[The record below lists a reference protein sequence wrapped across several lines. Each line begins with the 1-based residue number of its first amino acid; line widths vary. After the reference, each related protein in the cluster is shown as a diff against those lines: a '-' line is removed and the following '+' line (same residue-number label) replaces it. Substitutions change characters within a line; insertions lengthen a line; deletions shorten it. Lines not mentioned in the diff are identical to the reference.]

1 MERRC
6 MGCMELYEET
16 LERCPHCGYVHG
28 TPAKEAYHILPGSLL
43 AGRYIVGQVLGFGGF
58 GVTYIGYDQV
68 LQQKVAIKEYL
79 PSDFATRMPQQED
92 VTIYSGEKEEQFL
105 AGREKFVEEARR
117 LAKFQSQPGIVQI
130 YDCFETNR
138 TAYIIMEYLDGIS
151 LKEKLERDGAMTVE
165 ESMPVIMAVI
175 GALKSVHAAG
185 ILHRDISPDNIYL
198 LKNGRTKLLD
208 FGAARFATTKHSRSL
223 SVIIKPGFAPVEQ
236 YRSRGDQGPWTDVYA
251 LAATFYNML
260 TGQVPEDAMERAAQD
275 TLKEPSKLG
284 VKISPSLEAALMNA
298 LNVQIENRT
307 KTINR
312 FEQDLAASNVKRV
325 AEKKRRED
333 LGKWPVWVK
342 VLIGVGIAAVT
353 GLAVALVALPQRVL
367 TPSAPTTEAG
377 KSRVPNLVNLS
388 FDDARK
394 LAEEAGLAVLIGDKD
409 YDDQVPE
416 NKVLRQEIKH
426 GELAEAG
433 TTVHLTISAGIRK
446 TYVPNVIGMEA
457 GAAKA
462 LLDEAGLI
470 PVEEEQEY
478 RAAPGT
484 VAEQSMEP
492 ETECT
497 TGTEIKILI
506 SKGIGGGDAS
516 KTLAMA
522 DLTGKD
528 YEEAAQLLLQDY
540 LYLVKGEARYDDSV
554 PEGGIISQEI
564 PAGTMVNQN
573 SNIRVAV
580 SLGKELIRVPD
591 LQYKTEAEATELL
604 SAAGL
609 EASAVREASR
619 DVAAGSVI
627 RQEQEAGSQVEKGSA
642 VTFVVS
648 TGAHKETQRETTAA
662 RQTPARPPETAA
674 QTPAAPAA
682 PVETT
687 AAPTTAQTAAQT
699 TTADNG
705 NDDLLRLLEE
715 HDQHNR

>member
-16 LERCPHCGYVHG
+16 LDTCPHCGYVHG

-79 PSDFATRMPQQED
+79 PSEFATRMPQQED

-117 LAKFQSQPGIVQI
+117 LAKFQSQSGIVQI

-138 TAYIIMEYLDGIS
+138 TAYIIMEYLDGVS

-165 ESMPVIMAVI
+165 EAMPVIMAVI

-198 LKNGRTKLLD
+198 LKNGQTKLLD

-307 KTINR
+307 RTINR
-312 FEQDLAASNVKRV
+312 FEQDLLASDVKRV
-325 AEKKRRED
+325 VEKKRKED
-333 LGKWPVWVK
+333 LGKWPFWIK

-353 GLAVALVALPQRVL
+353 ALAVVLVALPQRVL

-377 KSRVPNLVNLS
+377 KTRVPNMVNLS

-394 LAEEAGLAVLIGDKD
+394 LAGEAGLEVLIGDKD

-433 TTVHLTISAGIRK
+433 ATIQLTISAGIRK
-446 TYVPNVIGMEA
+446 TYVPNVIGMESE
-457 GAAKA
+457 AARK

-470 PVEEEQEY
+470 PVTEEKEY

-492 ETECT
+492 EQECT
-497 TGTEIKILI
+497 TGTEIKIII
-506 SKGIGGGDAS
+506 SKGIGGGDSAQ
-516 KTLAMA
+516 TVAMA
-522 DLTGKD
+522 DLTGMD
-528 YEEAAQLLLQDY
+528 YDEAAQLLLQNY
-540 LYLVKGEARYDDSV
+540 LYLVKAEARYDDNV
-554 PEGGIISQEI
+554 PEGGIISQEVA
-564 PAGTMVNQN
+564 AGTMVNQN
-573 SNIRVAV
+573 SNVRVAV

-591 LQYKTEAEATELL
+591 LQYKTEAEAMELL

-609 EASAVREASR
+609 EGSVTREASR

-627 RQEQEAGSQVEKGSA
+627 RQTQEAGSQVEKGSA
-642 VTFVVS
+642 VAFVVS
-648 TGAHKETQRETTAA
+648 DGAPKETKPETTADRQTTA
-662 RQTPARPPETAA
+662 RQTEQTAPQAPTAA
-674 QTPAAPAA
+674 EQ
-682 PVETT
+682 
-687 AAPTTAQTAAQT
+687 AQTAAETTTTAPAETT
-699 TTADNG
+699 TTADDG
-705 NDDLLRLLEE
+705 NADLIKLLEE
-715 HDQHNR
+715 HDKQNR

>member
-16 LERCPHCGYVHG
+16 LDTCPHCGYVHG

-79 PSDFATRMPQQED
+79 PSEFATRMPQQED

-117 LAKFQSQPGIVQI
+117 LAKFQSQSGIVQI

-138 TAYIIMEYLDGIS
+138 TAYIIMEYLDGVS

-165 ESMPVIMAVI
+165 EAMPVIMAVI

-198 LKNGRTKLLD
+198 LKNGQTKLLD

-307 KTINR
+307 RTINR
-312 FEQDLAASNVKRV
+312 FEQDLLASDVKRV
-325 AEKKRRED
+325 TEKKRKED
-333 LGKWPVWVK
+333 LGKWPLWIK

-353 GLAVALVALPQRVL
+353 ALAVVLVALPQRVL

-377 KSRVPNLVNLS
+377 KTRVPNMVNLS

-394 LAEEAGLAVLIGDKD
+394 LAGEAGLEVLIGDKD

-433 TTVHLTISAGIRK
+433 ATIQLTISAGIRK
-446 TYVPNVIGMEA
+446 TYVPNVIGMESE
-457 GAAKA
+457 AARK

-470 PVEEEQEY
+470 PVTEEKEY

-492 ETECT
+492 EQECT
-497 TGTEIKILI
+497 TGTEIKIII
-506 SKGIGGGDAS
+506 SKGIGGGDSAR
-516 KTLAMA
+516 TVAMA
-522 DLTGKD
+522 DLTGMD
-528 YEEAAQLLLQDY
+528 YDEAAQLLLQNY
-540 LYLVKGEARYDDSV
+540 LYLVKAEARYDDNV
-554 PEGGIISQEI
+554 PEGGIISQEVA
-564 PAGTMVNQN
+564 AGTMVNQN
-573 SNIRVAV
+573 SNVRVAV

-591 LQYKTEAEATELL
+591 LQYKTEAEAMELL

-609 EASAVREASR
+609 EGSVTREASR

-627 RQEQEAGSQVEKGSA
+627 RQTQEAGSQVEKGSA
-642 VTFVVS
+642 VAFVVS
-648 TGAHKETQRETTAA
+648 DGAPKETKPETTAA
-662 RQTPARPPETAA
+662 RQTTARQTEQTSPQAPTAA
-674 QTPAAPAA
+674 EQTQTAA
-682 PVETT
+682 ETTT
-687 AAPTTAQTAAQT
+687 AATTEAT

-705 NDDLLRLLEE
+705 NADLIKLLEE
-715 HDQHNR
+715 HDEQNR

>member
-6 MGCMELYEET
+6 MGCMELYEEN
-16 LERCPHCGYVHG
+16 LESCPHCGYVHG

-79 PSDFATRMPQQED
+79 PSEFATRMPKQED

-377 KSRVPNLVNLS
+377 KLRVPNLVNLS

-516 KTLAMA
+516 KTVAMA
-522 DLTGKD
+522 DLTGRD

-573 SNIRVAV
+573 SNVRVAV

-591 LQYKTEAEATELL
+591 LQYKTEAEAMELL

-609 EASAVREASR
+609 QGSAVREASR

-642 VTFVVS
+642 VAFVVS
-648 TGAHKETQRETTAA
+648 TGAPKETQSATTAA

-674 QTPAAPAA
+674 QTPAATAA

-687 AAPTTAQTAAQT
+687 AAPTTTAAQT

>member
-16 LERCPHCGYVHG
+16 LERCPHCGYMHG

-79 PSDFATRMPQQED
+79 PSEFATRMPKQED

-516 KTLAMA
+516 KTVAMA
-522 DLTGKD
+522 DLTGRD

-540 LYLVKGEARYDDSV
+540 LYLVKEEARYDDSV

-564 PAGTMVNQN
+564 PAGAMVNQN

-591 LQYKTEAEATELL
+591 LQYKTEAEAMELL

-609 EASAVREASR
+609 QGSAVREASR

-642 VTFVVS
+642 VAFVVS
-648 TGAHKETQRETTAA
+648 TGAPKETQSATTAA

-674 QTPAAPAA
+674 QTPAATAA

-687 AAPTTAQTAAQT
+687 AAPTTTAAQT

>member
-1 MERRC
+1 M
-6 MGCMELYEET
+6 
-16 LERCPHCGYVHG
+16 
-28 TPAKEAYHILPGSLL
+28 
-43 AGRYIVGQVLGFGGF
+43 
-58 GVTYIGYDQV
+58 
-68 LQQKVAIKEYL
+68 
-79 PSDFATRMPQQED
+79 
-92 VTIYSGEKEEQFL
+92 
-105 AGREKFVEEARR
+105 
-117 LAKFQSQPGIVQI
+117 
-130 YDCFETNR
+130 
-138 TAYIIMEYLDGIS
+138 
-151 LKEKLERDGAMTVE
+151 
-165 ESMPVIMAVI
+165 
-175 GALKSVHAAG
+175 
-185 ILHRDISPDNIYL
+185 
-198 LKNGRTKLLD
+198 
-208 FGAARFATTKHSRSL
+208 
-223 SVIIKPGFAPVEQ
+223 
-236 YRSRGDQGPWTDVYA
+236 
-251 LAATFYNML
+251 
-260 TGQVPEDAMERAAQD
+260 
-275 TLKEPSKLG
+275 
-284 VKISPSLEAALMNA
+284 
-298 LNVQIENRT
+298 
-307 KTINR
+307 
-312 FEQDLAASNVKRV
+312 
-325 AEKKRRED
+325 
-333 LGKWPVWVK
+333 
-342 VLIGVGIAAVT
+342 
-353 GLAVALVALPQRVL
+353 
-367 TPSAPTTEAG
+367 
-377 KSRVPNLVNLS
+377 
-388 FDDARK
+388 
-394 LAEEAGLAVLIGDKD
+394 
-409 YDDQVPE
+409 
-416 NKVLRQEIKH
+416 
-426 GELAEAG
+426 
-433 TTVHLTISAGIRK
+433 
-446 TYVPNVIGMEA
+446 PNVIGMEA

-648 TGAHKETQRETTAA
+648 TGAPKETQRETTAA

>member
-16 LERCPHCGYVHG
+16 LDTCPHCGYVHG

-79 PSDFATRMPQQED
+79 PSEFATRMPQQED

-117 LAKFQSQPGIVQI
+117 LAKFQSQSGIVQI

-138 TAYIIMEYLDGIS
+138 TAYIIMEYLDGVS

-165 ESMPVIMAVI
+165 EAMPVIMAVI

-198 LKNGRTKLLD
+198 LKNGQTKLLD

-307 KTINR
+307 RTINR
-312 FEQDLAASNVKRV
+312 FEQDLLASDVKRV
-325 AEKKRRED
+325 VEKKRKED
-333 LGKWPVWVK
+333 LGKWPFWIK

-353 GLAVALVALPQRVL
+353 ALAVVLVALPQRVL

-377 KSRVPNLVNLS
+377 KTRVPNMVNLS

-394 LAEEAGLAVLIGDKD
+394 LAGEAGLEVLIGDKD

-433 TTVHLTISAGIRK
+433 ATIQLTISAGIRK
-446 TYVPNVIGMEA
+446 TYVPNVIGMESE
-457 GAAKA
+457 AARK

-470 PVEEEQEY
+470 PVTEEKEY

-492 ETECT
+492 EQECT
-497 TGTEIKILI
+497 TGTEIKIII
-506 SKGIGGGDAS
+506 SKGIGGGDSAQ
-516 KTLAMA
+516 TVAMA
-522 DLTGKD
+522 DLTGMD
-528 YEEAAQLLLQDY
+528 YDEAAQLLLQNY
-540 LYLVKGEARYDDSV
+540 LYLVKAEARYDDNV
-554 PEGGIISQEI
+554 PEGGIISQEV
-564 PAGTMVNQN
+564 AVGTMVNQN
-573 SNIRVAV
+573 SNVRVAV

-591 LQYKTEAEATELL
+591 LQYKTEAEAMELL

-609 EASAVREASR
+609 EGSVTREASR

-627 RQEQEAGSQVEKGSA
+627 RQTQEAGSQVEKGSA
-642 VTFVVS
+642 VAFVVS
-648 TGAHKETQRETTAA
+648 DGAPKETKPETTADRQTTA
-662 RQTPARPPETAA
+662 RQTEQTAPQAPTAA
-674 QTPAAPAA
+674 EQ
-682 PVETT
+682 
-687 AAPTTAQTAAQT
+687 AQTAAETTTTAPAETT
-699 TTADNG
+699 TTADDG
-705 NDDLLRLLEE
+705 NADLIKLLEE
-715 HDQHNR
+715 HDKQNR

>member
-1 MERRC
+1 M
-6 MGCMELYEET
+6 
-16 LERCPHCGYVHG
+16 
-28 TPAKEAYHILPGSLL
+28 
-43 AGRYIVGQVLGFGGF
+43 
-58 GVTYIGYDQV
+58 
-68 LQQKVAIKEYL
+68 
-79 PSDFATRMPQQED
+79 
-92 VTIYSGEKEEQFL
+92 
-105 AGREKFVEEARR
+105 
-117 LAKFQSQPGIVQI
+117 
-130 YDCFETNR
+130 
-138 TAYIIMEYLDGIS
+138 
-151 LKEKLERDGAMTVE
+151 
-165 ESMPVIMAVI
+165 
-175 GALKSVHAAG
+175 
-185 ILHRDISPDNIYL
+185 
-198 LKNGRTKLLD
+198 
-208 FGAARFATTKHSRSL
+208 
-223 SVIIKPGFAPVEQ
+223 IIKPGFAPVEQ

-516 KTLAMA
+516 KTVAMA
-522 DLTGKD
+522 DLTGRD

-540 LYLVKGEARYDDSV
+540 LYLVKEEARYDDSV
-554 PEGGIISQEI
+554 PEGSIISQEI
-564 PAGTMVNQN
+564 PAGAMVNQN

-591 LQYKTEAEATELL
+591 LQYKTEAEAMELL

-609 EASAVREASR
+609 QGSAVREASR

-642 VTFVVS
+642 VAFVVS
-648 TGAHKETQRETTAA
+648 TGAPKETQSATTAA

-674 QTPAAPAA
+674 QTPAATAA

-687 AAPTTAQTAAQT
+687 AAPTTTAAQT

>member
-16 LERCPHCGYVHG
+16 LDTCPHCGYVHG

-79 PSDFATRMPQQED
+79 PSEFATRMPQQED

-117 LAKFQSQPGIVQI
+117 LAKFQSQSGIVQI

-138 TAYIIMEYLDGIS
+138 TAYIIMEYLDGVS

-165 ESMPVIMAVI
+165 EAMPVIMAVI

-198 LKNGRTKLLD
+198 LKNGQTKLLD

-307 KTINR
+307 RTINR
-312 FEQDLAASNVKRV
+312 FEQDLLASDVKRV
-325 AEKKRRED
+325 VEKKRKED
-333 LGKWPVWVK
+333 LGKWPFWIK

-353 GLAVALVALPQRVL
+353 ALAVVLVALPQRVL

-377 KSRVPNLVNLS
+377 KTRVPNMVNLS

-394 LAEEAGLAVLIGDKD
+394 LA
-409 YDDQVPE
+409 
-416 NKVLRQEIKH
+416 
-426 GELAEAG
+426 
-433 TTVHLTISAGIRK
+433 
-446 TYVPNVIGMEA
+446 
-457 GAAKA
+457 
-462 LLDEAGLI
+462 
-470 PVEEEQEY
+470 
-478 RAAPGT
+478 
-484 VAEQSMEP
+484 
-492 ETECT
+492 
-497 TGTEIKILI
+497 
-506 SKGIGGGDAS
+506 
-516 KTLAMA
+516 
-522 DLTGKD
+522 
-528 YEEAAQLLLQDY
+528 
-540 LYLVKGEARYDDSV
+540 GEA
-554 PEGGIISQEI
+554 
-564 PAGTMVNQN
+564 
-573 SNIRVAV
+573 
-580 SLGKELIRVPD
+580 
-591 LQYKTEAEATELL
+591 
-604 SAAGL
+604 
-609 EASAVREASR
+609 
-619 DVAAGSVI
+619 
-627 RQEQEAGSQVEKGSA
+627 
-642 VTFVVS
+642 
-648 TGAHKETQRETTAA
+648 
-662 RQTPARPPETAA
+662 
-674 QTPAAPAA
+674 
-682 PVETT
+682 
-687 AAPTTAQTAAQT
+687 
-699 TTADNG
+699 
-705 NDDLLRLLEE
+705 
-715 HDQHNR
+715 

>member
-342 VLIGVGIAAVT
+342 VLIGLGIAAVT

-528 YEEAAQLLLQDY
+528 YEEAAQMLLQDY

-580 SLGKELIRVPD
+580 S
-591 LQYKTEAEATELL
+591 
-604 SAAGL
+604 S
-609 EASAVREASR
+609 
-619 DVAAGSVI
+619 
-627 RQEQEAGSQVEKGSA
+627 EK
-642 VTFVVS
+642 
-648 TGAHKETQRETTAA
+648 
-662 RQTPARPPETAA
+662 
-674 QTPAAPAA
+674 
-682 PVETT
+682 
-687 AAPTTAQTAAQT
+687 
-699 TTADNG
+699 N
-705 NDDLLRLLEE
+705 
-715 HDQHNR
+715 

>member
-16 LERCPHCGYVHG
+16 LDTCPHCGYVHG

-79 PSDFATRMPQQED
+79 PSEFATRMPQQED

-117 LAKFQSQPGIVQI
+117 LAKFQSQSGIVQI

-138 TAYIIMEYLDGIS
+138 TAYIIMEYLDGVS

-165 ESMPVIMAVI
+165 EAMRVIMAVI

-198 LKNGRTKLLD
+198 LKNGQTKLLD

-307 KTINR
+307 RTINR
-312 FEQDLAASNVKRV
+312 FEQDLLASDVKRV
-325 AEKKRRED
+325 TEKKRKED
-333 LGKWPVWVK
+333 LGKWPLWIK

-353 GLAVALVALPQRVL
+353 ALAVVLVALPQRVL

-377 KSRVPNLVNLS
+377 KTRVPNMVNLS

-394 LAEEAGLAVLIGDKD
+394 LAGEAGLEVLIGDKD

-433 TTVHLTISAGIRK
+433 TTIQLTISAGIRK
-446 TYVPNVIGMEA
+446 TYVPNVIGMESE
-457 GAAKA
+457 AARK

-470 PVEEEQEY
+470 PVTEEKEY

-492 ETECT
+492 EQECT
-497 TGTEIKILI
+497 TGTEIKIII
-506 SKGIGGGDAS
+506 SKGIGGGDSAR
-516 KTLAMA
+516 TVAMA
-522 DLTGKD
+522 DLTCID
-528 YEEAAQLLLQDY
+528 YDEAAQLLLQNY
-540 LYLVKGEARYDDSV
+540 LYLVKAEARYEDNV
-554 PEGGIISQEI
+554 PEGGIISQEVA
-564 PAGTMVNQN
+564 AGTMVNQN
-573 SNIRVAV
+573 SNVRVAV

-591 LQYKTEAEATELL
+591 LQYKTEAEAMELL

-609 EASAVREASR
+609 EGSVTREASR

-627 RQEQEAGSQVEKGSA
+627 RQTQEAGSQVEKGSA
-642 VTFVVS
+642 VAFVVS
-648 TGAHKETQRETTAA
+648 DGAPKETKPETTAA
-662 RQTPARPPETAA
+662 RQTTARQTEQTSPQAPTAA
-674 QTPAAPAA
+674 EQTQTAA
-682 PVETT
+682 ETTT
-687 AAPTTAQTAAQT
+687 AATTEAT

-705 NDDLLRLLEE
+705 NADLIKLLEE
-715 HDQHNR
+715 HDEQNR